1 MGNMSFDS
9 LEAVWLTPPE
19 TMQIC
24 ECEHC
29 AGELYEGDTIY
40 KYDSMDFC
48 SGDCIVEYMVDNGD
62 IEEIQ
67 E

>member
-1 MGNMSFDS
+1 MNK
-9 LEAVWLTPPE
+9 LERAEAVWLTPPE
-19 TMQIC
+19 TMQVC

-40 KYDSMDFC
+40 KYDNMDFC
-48 SGDCIVEYMVDNGD
+48 SKDCIIEHMVNNGD